1 MEKTIQD
8 LIKSNIITSNEL
20 KMACLSYNFTRIMA
34 LCDFHGVF
42 FTDEDSEEIMI
53 ELGYI

>member
-8 LIKSNIITSNEL
+8 LLKSNIITSNEL

-42 FTDEDSEEIMI
+42 FTDEDAEEIMI